1 MSNNAKKSI
10 SATIGTLILMLIIN
24 HYFKPNTFDFIIG
37 YMVTNLFIRLIIL
50 EQWFQVTLE
59 RKQKMFNKKELAS
72 MRKKQLDGIIDDLR
86 ADNDKLAIEKEH
98 LQEQVRVLQSGLKL
112 YKNHLVEVIK
122 SNTIAELKRNKKE
135 V

>member
-37 YMVTNLFIRLIIL
+37 YMVTNLFIRLILL

-59 RKQKMFNKKELAS
+59 RKQEMFNKKELAS
-72 MRKKQLDGIIDDLR
+72 MQKKQLDGIINDLR

>member
-1 MSNNAKKSI
+1 
-10 SATIGTLILMLIIN
+10 
-24 HYFKPNTFDFIIG
+24 
-37 YMVTNLFIRLIIL
+37 
-50 EQWFQVTLE
+50 
-59 RKQKMFNKKELAS
+59 
-72 MRKKQLDGIIDDLR
+72 MRKKQLSGIINDLR

-98 LQEQVRVLQSGLKL
+98 LQEQVRVLQAGLNL

>member
-37 YMVTNLFIRLIIL
+37 YMVTNLFIRLILL

-59 RKQKMFNKKELAS
+59 RKRIMNNFEQK
-72 MRKKQLDGIIDDLR
+72 
-86 ADNDKLAIEKEH
+86 
-98 LQEQVRVLQSGLKL
+98 
-112 YKNHLVEVIK
+112 LVEILSRLANGYIEPVEFCV
-122 SNTIAELKRNKKE
+122 SNSPSKTIGKVTQTVSFFYDIPEPDTDISGNKIPVKNDE
-135 V
+135 